1 MGKRIPMWQILLV
14 FVVLIGGLM
23 FTILK
28 VGGYVHIPLLAG
40 GAFAAVIA
48 IANGFKWSYLEKGII
63 KNIGNAMQALL
74 ILLTVGMLIGSWI
87 AGGIVPSMIYYGLM
101 ILSPGIFL
109 IATCLICCIVSLATG
124 SSWTT
129 AGTVG
134 IALIGIGSG
143 LGISLGMT
151 AGAIISGAYF
161 GDKMSPLSDTT
172 NLAPAMAGTVLFE
185 HIKHMVY
192 TVTPSLII
200 ALILF
205 GIMGF
210 NHSKNNADLSSV
222 TELMNGLSDNFYIS
236 PVLLIPAL
244 LIILMVVFKVPA
256 LPGLFAGVILGIL
269 CAVIFQGGD
278 WASLAGIGLYEGYV
292 SESGI
297 EFIDSLLSRGGLSS
311 MFYSVSLVICAM
323 VLAGVLDAS
332 DILKIVCEHLL
343 KVAKNTGSLVLVVII
358 TCIGCNILAADQ
370 YIAIVLPGRMYKE
383 VFEDRRL
390 KRKNLS
396 RILEDSGTMT
406 SALVPWSTC
415 GTFMSSTLGVA
426 TVAYLPY
433 CFLNLMNPLVSLF
446 YGFTG
451 ITMEKMSEEEYQ
463 AILRQREADAA
474 AEAKLIA

>member
-14 FVVLIGGLM
+14 FAVLIGGLM

-28 VGGYVHIPLLAG
+28 VAGYIHVPLIIGGIF
-40 GAFAAVIA
+40 GAIIAV
-48 IANGFKWSYLEKGII
+48 ANGYKWSYLEKGII

-74 ILLTVGMLIGSWI
+74 ILLTVGMLIGTWI

-101 ILSPGIFL
+101 ILNPGIFL
-109 IATCLICCIVSLATG
+109 IATCIICAIVSLATG

-172 NLAPAMAGTVLFE
+172 NLAPAMAGVTLFE
-185 HIKHMVY
+185 HIRHMVY
-192 TVTPSLII
+192 TVTPSLVI
-200 ALILF
+200 ALVIF
-205 GIMGF
+205 GILGI
-210 NHSKNNADLSSV
+210 NHASNDADMSGV
-222 TELMNGLSDNFYIS
+222 TELMSGLYDNFYIS
-236 PVLLIPAL
+236 PILLLPAL
-244 LIILMVVFKVPA
+244 FIIVMVVMKIPA
-256 LPGLFAGVILGIL
+256 LPGLIVGVILGIL
-269 CAVIFQGGD
+269 CAVGFQGADAG
-278 WASLAGIGLYEGYV
+278 SLVCIGLYDGYT
-292 SESGI
+292 SETGI
-297 EFIDSLLSRGGLSS
+297 EFVDKLLSRGGLSS

-332 DILKIVCEHLL
+332 DMLKIVCEHLL
-343 KVAKNTGSLVLVVII
+343 KAARNTGSLVLVVII

-370 YIAIVLPGRMYKE
+370 YISIVLPGRMYKE
-383 VFEDRRL
+383 AFEDRRL

-396 RILEDSGTMT
+396 RILEDAGTMT

-426 TVAYLPY
+426 TVAYIPY
-433 CFLNLMNPLVSLF
+433 AFLNLINPLVSLF

-451 ITMEKMSEEEYQ
+451 ITMEKMTEEEYQ
-463 AILRQREADAA
+463 TILIQREADAIA
-474 AEAKLIA
+474 AAKVME